1 MGLLLLIIP
10 FWIIKNNSKKGKD
23 KDKDKDKGREVNK
36 WVNSKVDRNEYE
48 L

>member
-1 MGLLLLIIP
+1 MLLLIIP
-10 FWIIKNNSKKGKD
+10 FWIIKN

-36 WVNSKVDRNEYE
+36 LVNSKADRNEYE

>member
-1 MGLLLLIIP
+1 MGMLLLIIP
-10 FWIIKNNSKKGKD
+10 FWIIKNKD

-36 WVNSKVDRNEYE
+36 LVNSKADRNEYE

>member
-1 MGLLLLIIP
+1 MLLLIIP
-10 FWIIKNNSKKGKD
+10 FWIIKNKD

-36 WVNSKVDRNEYE
+36 LVNSKADRNEYE